1 MMPVPRKVQPL
12 INLFRH
18 KPVLAVFEINLQC
31 NSSCGYCNLP
41 LNQGRYEMSRE
52 EIRRVFTSLYNE
64 GLRFV
69 FVQGGEPTLRED
81 LLEIMTDLHEIGFI
95 QTLISNGTRM
105 SESFVDRLKIIPV
118 NVTISLDTLDR
129 GRYQRIR
136 GQDQLNKVLAAVN
149 RLVDYPHP
157 KYLACIV
164 SDVNKNEVIKVMKF
178 ARNHNFV
185 PVVTPYHW
193 QVGRYGK
200 VDSSLQYARE
210 SVLPVFREV
219 LASGLISE
227 GYLHQHVLDSIK
239 WLQGGRLEACDAG
252 HYSINIDASGN
263 VAPCQ
268 ALQPAGNLLQ
278 TPLPEILKRMDKKAI
293 NRCSGNSGCNLICN
307 RVIGS
312 NLRHPFNAARTPNF
326 FRTFSR

>member
-1 MMPVPRKVQPL
+1 MMPVPRSVQPL

-18 KPVLAVFEINLQC
+18 KPVLAIFEVNLQC
-31 NSSCGYCNLP
+31 NSGCGYCNLP
-41 LNQGRYEMSRE
+41 LNQGRYEMNRD
-52 EIRRVFTSLYNE
+52 EIRSVFASLYDA

-69 FVQGGEPTLRED
+69 FVQGGEPTLRDD
-81 LLEIMTDLHEIGFI
+81 LLDIMADLDEIGFI

-105 SESFVDRLKIIPV
+105 SESFVDRLKTLPV

-129 GRYQRIR
+129 SRYQRIR

-164 SDVNKNEVIKVMKF
+164 TEENRDEVIEVMKF
-178 ARNHNFV
+178 ARAHNFV

-193 QVGRYGK
+193 KVGRYGK
-200 VDSSLQYARE
+200 VDTSLQYARE
-210 SVLPVFREV
+210 SVIPVFREI
-219 LASGLISE
+219 LESGLISE
-227 GYLHQHVLDSIK
+227 GYLRNHILDSIR
-239 WLQGGRLEACDAG
+239 WLKGGKLEACDAG

-278 TPLPEILKRMDKKAI
+278 TPLSEILKNMDKEAI
-293 NRCSGNSGCNLICN
+293 KRCSGNSGCNLICN

-312 NLRHPFNAARTPNF
+312 NLRHPIHAARTPDF

>member
-12 INLFRH
+12 INLFKH
-18 KPVLAVFEINLQC
+18 KPVLAVFEVNLQC
-31 NSSCGYCNLP
+31 NSDCGYCNLP
-41 LNQGRYEMSRE
+41 LNEGRYEMSRD

-64 GLRFV
+64 GLRFA
-69 FVQGGEPTLRED
+69 FLQGGEPTLRDD
-81 LLEIMTDLHEIGFI
+81 LLEIMTDLDEIGFI

-105 SESFVDRLKIIPV
+105 SESFVDRLSTLPV

-129 GRYQRIR
+129 VRYQRIR

-164 SDVNKNEVIKVMKF
+164 SEQNKDEIIDVIQF
-178 ARNHNFV
+178 ARAHNFV
-185 PVVTPYHW
+185 PVITPYHW
-193 QVGRYGK
+193 KVGRYGK
-200 VDSSLQYARE
+200 VDTGLQYTRE
-210 SVLPVFREV
+210 ALIPVFRQV
-219 LASGLISE
+219 LAAGLISE
-227 GYLHQHVLDSIK
+227 GYLHNHVLDSVK

-278 TPLPEILKRMDKKAI
+278 TPLPEILKHMDREAI
-293 NRCSGNSGCNLICN
+293 KRCSDNSGCNLICN

-312 NLRHPFNAARTPNF
+312 NLRHPIHAARTPDL